1 MQGGEA
7 PQFHQLAPEGQQP
20 RPPEREGEE
29 HRRGRRNRGGRDRNR
44 GDRPREEQAPVAAS
58 ASIIEEQRRIHA
70 LEAQREQERRA
81 PEEHGSETPRMEEPR
96 REDIPEPRRED
107 VQPVEPPAF
116 LVKQAPRSEEP
127 RSEEPRGEELR
138 PSQPAPAP
146 LPRREEPRI
155 NPKELLESA
164 GLLMI
169 ETDRSKAP
177 AQPQSEEPVQ
187 LGRPRRERPKPQQDE
202 ELKQVETKH

>member
-1 MQGGEA
+1 MA
-7 PQFHQLAPEGQQP
+7 
-20 RPPEREGEE
+20 
-29 HRRGRRNRGGRDRNR
+29 
-44 GDRPREEQAPVAAS
+44 

-81 PEEHGSETPRMEEPR
+81 SEEHGSETPRTE
-96 REDIPEPRRED
+96 EPRRED
-107 VQPVEPPAF
+107 VQPAEPPAF
-116 LVKQAPRSEEP
+116 LVKQEP
-127 RSEEPRGEELR
+127 RREELR
-138 PSQPAPAP
+138 PSEPAPAP

-164 GLLMI
+164 GLVMI

-177 AQPQSEEPVQ
+177 AQPQSEEPAQ